1 MASPHGKK
9 GGEVL
14 AANCSPT
21 PGTDQEGATAII
33 LSYCKLPL
41 KQTLLLT
48 VTGAA
53 LDLKLLPS
61 SVQGEN
67 GLETLI
73 ALMRGFT
80 ISGGYFMQPDIVNPD
95 ILREAQAHP
104 ENYQTLSVRVSG
116 WNARFVTLSEE
127 WQNMIIEQN
136 EQ

>member
-1 MASPHGKK
+1 
-9 GGEVL
+9 
-14 AANCSPT
+14 
-21 PGTDQEGATAII
+21 
-33 LSYCKLPL
+33 
-41 KQTLLLT
+41 
-48 VTGAA
+48 
-53 LDLKLLPS
+53 
-61 SVQGEN
+61 
-67 GLETLI
+67 
-73 ALMRGFT
+73 MRGFT

>member
-41 KQTLLLT
+41 KKT